1 MDKKIQT
8 IDIKSSRDT
17 MIKAGELVDVVEV
30 TPLTLTDRKI
40 YNLLIDNAQNNL
52 AKPVEHSLSK
62 EKLRQSR
69 RGNEQV
75 DDSILRLMGGIVQ
88 IKTER
93 DGEPATIRVPLL
105 GRNIIHDRKDG
116 NFYYTFDPILRDVFM
131 NSNVFARLKMSV
143 MLSFSG
149 KYGLAL
155 YEMIEKRINMR
166 RTEEIFSIAHFRNLL
181 GVPKDKLTTWHNLK
195 TRAIDPAVAEVNQ
208 LATDFRVEITGL
220 KTGRS
225 FNEIKIQ
232 WWRTSPDGEEAAIV
246 EHMYSK
252 VGRKA
257 RREGTVEQIDFTA
270 PKLEYLLSEIAME
283 TARNILLKGSN
294 RVGLQNAIQQWEEAF
309 RYKEKPENPNGAF
322 INFCKKIS

>member
-1 MDKKIQT
+1 MSNTIQT
-8 IDIKSSRDT
+8 IDVKPSKDT

-30 TPLTLTDRKI
+30 TPLTLTDRKV
-40 YNLLIDNAQNNL
+40 YNLLIDNAKRDI
-52 AKPVEHSLSK
+52 AKPIEHSIDK

-75 DDSILRLMGGIVQ
+75 DDSIMRLMGGIVQ

-93 DGEPATIRVPLL
+93 EGEEATIRVPLL
-105 GRNIIHDRKDG
+105 GRNVTHNRRDG
-116 NFYYTFDPILRDVFM
+116 KFFYSFDPILREIFL
-131 NSNVFARLKMSV
+131 NSNVFARLKMNV

-155 YEMIEKRINMR
+155 YEMVEKRINMR
-166 RTEEIFSIAHFRNLL
+166 KSEEIFSLAQFRNLL

-208 LATDFRVEITGL
+208 LATDFRVEITGI
-220 KTGRS
+220 KTGRT
-225 FNEIKIQ
+225 FNEIKLQ
-232 WWRTSPDGEEAAIV
+232 WWRNAPDKEDDAIV

-257 RREGTVEQIDFTA
+257 RREGTVEDLSSA
-270 PKLEYLLSEIAME
+270 DPKLEHLLSDQAME
-283 TARNILLKGSN
+283 TARKYLLEGKN
-294 RVGLQNAIQQWEEAF
+294 RIGLQSAIIQWEEAF
-309 RYKEKPENPNGAF
+309 GDKEKPENPNGAF
-322 INFCKKIS
+322 INFCKQIA